1 MKQLKQDHRRRGRRP
16 KRFNG
21 IQHRKVFRRA
31 CMNLS
36 AEEIADCLSVHRA
49 TVNRWL
55 AGNDSS
61 MGNAIKLGRMLH
73 ELHKMAF
80 KALCFRQE
88 ETENH
93 IVERYPNGVVS
104 YVFPDDS
111 PPVIWDKKVREIKNF
126 CNDKDDLVQLLK
138 IDLKVNPYAWHFEW
152 DKLE

>member
-1 MKQLKQDHRRRGRRP
+1 MKPLSKRKLGRKS
-16 KRFNG
+16 KRFTG
-21 IQHRKVFRRA
+21 SEHRKVFRRA
-31 CMNLS
+31 CMDLPTSEMAACIN
-36 AEEIADCLSVHRA
+36 VHKA

-55 AGNDSS
+55 LTDDHT

-88 ETENH
+88 ETDNH

-111 PPVIWDKKVREIKNF
+111 PPVVWDKKVRSIKRF
-126 CNDKDDLVQLLK
+126 CDDKEELIDLLK
-138 IDLKVNPYAWHFEW
+138 RDLKVNPYAWHFGW